1 MRFNR
6 AVPAGPPVSPE
17 EAYAGLDLA
26 RRAPANRPYV
36 VCNFVSSADGKA
48 TLGGRSAALGGEG
61 DRAVFG
67 LLRTQVDAVLA
78 GTRTLRIEHYGALVR
93 DPELRELR
101 VREGRAPQ
109 PLAVVVSRSGV
120 VPFEVPLFADP
131 ASKVVLYLPANAT
144 APPCAA
150 QLTVHPSPA
159 TGELADVLHSL
170 RTEHDV
176 RSLLC
181 EGGPTMLGEL
191 IVEDLV
197 DELFLTLAPALVG
210 GAELGLS
217 TGSEPPAARAMR
229 MVAAL
234 EHDGYLFLRYA
245 RQAASGGVEQ
255 AEG

>member
-6 AVPAGPPVSPE
+6 AVPAGLPVSPE
-17 EAYAGLDLA
+17 DVYTGLDLA
-26 RRAPANRPYV
+26 SRAPVDRPYV
-36 VCNFVSSADGKA
+36 VCNFVASADGKA

-61 DRAVFG
+61 DRAVFA

-78 GTRTLRIEHYGALVR
+78 GTRTLRVEHYGALVR

-120 VPFEVPLFADP
+120 VPFEIPLFADP
-131 ASKVVLYLPANAT
+131 ASRVALYLPANAK
-144 APPCAA
+144 APACAA
-150 QLTVHPSPA
+150 QLVVHPSPA
-159 TGELADVLHSL
+159 TGELADVLRSL
-170 RTEHDV
+170 RSEHEV

-217 TGSEPPAARAMR
+217 TGSEPPAARALR
-229 MVAAL
+229 IVAAL
-234 EHDGYLFLRYA
+234 EHDGQLFLRYA
-245 RQAASGGVEQ
+245 RQVSPGGADQ
-255 AEG
+255 AGG